1 MWNFHLSFLI
11 RLSHAKL
18 PAVIAILAILMLFIA
33 PEISRSLQDSSPQSP
48 AGISASSEMA
58 MPGMSMPAHMTMEK
72 HSTTHSA
79 PSVDPMSGMDDIAC
93 GYCVM
98 LLHMPVLLAM
108 MVFLCWF
115 SLLLRRA
122 PPARRHYALPV
133 RLFTGDLQPRGPPV
147 RC

>member
-1 MWNFHLSFLI
+1 
-11 RLSHAKL
+11 
-18 PAVIAILAILMLFIA
+18 
-33 PEISRSLQDSSPQSP
+33 
-48 AGISASSEMA
+48 

-72 HSTTHSA
+72 HSTTRSV

-115 SLLLRRA
+115 SLLIRRA
-122 PPARRHYALPV
+122 PPVRRHCALPV
-133 RLFTGDLQPRGPPV
+133 RLFTGYLQPRGPPS
-147 RC
+147 CI

>member
-1 MWNFHLSFLI
+1 MSFLI
-11 RLSHAKL
+11 RLSHTKL

-33 PEISRSLQDSSPQSP
+33 PEISRSLQNSSATPTAS
-48 AGISASSEMA
+48 ISASSEMA
-58 MPGMSMPAHMTMEK
+58 MPGMSVTAHIAMEK
-72 HSTTHSA
+72 HAAPHSA
-79 PSVDPMSGMDDIAC
+79 PAVDPMSGMDDIAC

-133 RLFTGDLQPRGPPV
+133 RLFTGDLQPRGPPL